1 MRPAPF
7 LLRPPPFEALYFE
20 PFETGY
26 SNSSKG
32 FEMPEVRMSLS
43 EASALLG
50 IAPNSVRSR
59 YKSGKIR
66 GERDNE
72 GRIWVWVDPAAPP
85 SKLGSKSK
93 PSNSSIEGSKRSE
106 FEALQDHIATLKQQL
121 DAATAEVAE
130 LRPKAAERDRLE
142 AEVAGLHA
150 QIELLKTD
158 RDEWRRTAQ
167 TQLQAPSKTGF
178 LGLFRRR

>member
-1 MRPAPF
+1 
-7 LLRPPPFEALYFE
+7 
-20 PFETGY
+20 
-26 SNSSKG
+26 
-32 FEMPEVRMSLS
+32 MSLS
-43 EASALLG
+43 EAGSLLG

-72 GRIWVWVDPAAPP
+72 GRIWVWLDPASLP
-85 SKLGSKSK
+85 SKVGSKTK

-106 FEALQDHIATLKQQL
+106 FEALQDHIATLKRQL
-121 DAATAEVAE
+121 DAVTAEAVE
-130 LRPKAAERDRLE
+130 LRPRAAERDRLE
-142 AEVAGLHA
+142 AEVAGLQA

-167 TQLQAPSKTGF
+167 AQLQSGSRGGF
-178 LGLFRRR
+178 FGLFRRRA